1 MNGIKYAVFTD
12 KSIRLLAK
20 NQYTFNVESRS
31 TRTEIKRWVELFFD
45 VKVERVNS
53 HRQPRKGRIMGPIMG
68 HAMHYK
74 HMIITLQPG
83 YPFPLTEKN

>member
-1 MNGIKYAVFTD
+1 MESNMSYIQERSLSLLE
-12 KSIRLLAK
+12 KSH
-20 NQYTFNVESRS
+20 YTFNAELGF
-31 TRTEIKRWVELFFD
+31 TKTEIKHWVELFFD